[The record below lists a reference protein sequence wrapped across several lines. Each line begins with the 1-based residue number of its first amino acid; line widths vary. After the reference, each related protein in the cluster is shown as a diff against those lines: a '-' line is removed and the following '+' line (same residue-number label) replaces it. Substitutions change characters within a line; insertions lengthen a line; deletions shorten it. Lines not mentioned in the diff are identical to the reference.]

1 MAPGSILIPFSPSA
15 RSARSRSSGVI
26 RAFGVPL
33 KVRSRTIAS
42 PIIASRGRASMEG
55 LSLKKWWG
63 ESMWVPAWTVISTM
77 LETKPF
83 SSHLTI
89 GVSLK

>member
-1 MAPGSILIPFSPSA
+1 MPLRP
-15 RSARSRSSGVI
+15 V
-26 RAFGVPL
+26 RAKEEDGPRL
-33 KVRSRTIAS
+33 
-42 PIIASRGRASMEG
+42 ASMDG

-83 SSHLTI
+83 SSHLTM
-89 GVSLK
+89 GFSLK